1 MRILLVDDETSVLQ
15 ALLTTLKTLPGHDV
29 RVATNGGKAIENA
42 SAMGGVDILIT
53 DVVMEPMDGF
63 TLREHLAGK
72 YPRMRTIFVTGY
84 DLSDYPEQTQGHQLL
99 QKPVDAPGLLAA
111 VQAEIQQLAAPVPAA
126 VPVRAAQPVAV
137 AAVPKAQP
145 AAQPVARPAAQPAA
159 RPAAQPV
166 AKPAAQPVAR
176 AVPQPAAR
184 PAAQPVAVAA
194 ARAAV
199 PVARAVPASPS
210 VSVAPIAAAAPAA
223 APAARGPSTQ
233 PVAAATSTAAFS
245 APAPP
250 AVVTAPAAG
259 APSEILSGSGESL
272 LGQTLGAYQIV
283 SYLGDGRMGSAYA
296 AVQISINR
304 PVGLKVLNPDRAAD
318 QASKAQFIADARAK
332 AHVQHPSILAV
343 YEAGE
348 SQGRF
353 FYAREYVDGQ
363 SLADFSHGQRLLE
376 ENTAIKVMRTVAEGM
391 VYLHMNNIPHR
402 ALDAT
407 KIFVGV
413 DGIPRLANLAVQVA
427 DEHLSV
433 EQEIQTLGRMLYPIC
448 VSQNSKPAFTTLL
461 TRLVQ
466 APESGITAWG
476 QVIQAAKALEP
487 KVVPVEAAKISAQ
500 DRAAIEAVELARKQQ
515 RRGFWLNVGSLT
527 LLFSIV
533 VFLAVKK
540 FVLSNERSIQ
550 KMVKIPAGTYQ
561 LAGGKTATIESDFW
575 IDKYEVTWAQYAR
588 FLEYLDRNPTADQDF
603 RHPRMP
609 RYLEHKLKHW
619 DIFYGQAR
627 VSGKAAGIPIDL
639 NCPVM
644 NVTWWDAYAYAKWLG
659 QKTGTDRDLPT
670 ADEWAVAASGA
681 EGYKYPWGNEFEA
694 KKANTNADFKPRQPG
709 AKGDVDGYNHWSPVD
724 AISGDRSPF
733 GVMGMAGN
741 VAEWTASWTPD
752 NRFPILKGGSFA
764 TKALGN
770 DAEKADADPS
780 TPQEWIGFRT
790 ISRTPPPD
798 AE

>member
-1 MRILLVDDETSVLQ
+1 MRILLVEDETSVLQ

-42 SAMGGVDILIT
+42 NAMGGVDILIS

-63 TLREHLAGK
+63 TLRDHLAARH
-72 YPRMRTIFVTGY
+72 PQMRTIFVTGY
-84 DLSDYPEQTQGHQLL
+84 DLSDYPDQTKDHQLL
-99 QKPVDAPGLLAA
+99 QKPVDASTLLAA
-111 VQAEIQQLAAPVPAA
+111 VEAEIQRLSTRVQAA

-137 AAVPKAQP
+137 AAYPKGQP
-145 AAQPVARPAAQPAA
+145 VARPVAQPVARPA
-159 RPAAQPV
+159 
-166 AKPAAQPVAR
+166 QPVAR
-176 AVPQPAAR
+176 PSAH
-184 PAAQPVAVAA
+184 PVAVAVA
-194 ARAAV
+194 PQAV
-199 PVARAVPASPS
+199 PVARAEPA
-210 VSVAPIAAAAPAA
+210 VTVAPLPAAGPAPAP
-223 APAARGPSTQ
+223 APAARGANTQ
-233 PVAAATSTAAFS
+233 PVASATSVAAF
-245 APAPP
+245 
-250 AVVTAPAAG
+250 TAPAAPAQSVAASR
-259 APSEILSGSGESL
+259 APSSEPLTGSGESL

-283 SYLGDGRMGSAYA
+283 SYLGEGRMGSAYA

-304 PVGLKVLNPDRAAD
+304 PVGLKVLSLEQAAD
-318 QASKAQFIADARAK
+318 PVAKAQFIADARSK

-363 SLADFSHGQRLLE
+363 SIAELAQGQRLLE
-376 ENTAIKVMRTVAEGM
+376 ENIAIKVMRTVAEGL
-391 VYLHMNNIPHR
+391 VYLNVNNIPHR
-402 ALDAT
+402 PFDAS

-427 DEHLSV
+427 DEHLTV
-433 EQEIQTLGRMLYPIC
+433 EQEIQLLGRILYPIC

-461 TRLVQ
+461 TRLMQ
-466 APESGITAWG
+466 APASGINAWG

-515 RRGFWLNVGSLT
+515 RRAFWLNVGSLGT
-527 LLFSIV
+527 LFLIV

-540 FVLSNERSIQ
+540 FVLTNERSIQ
-550 KMVKIPAGTYQ
+550 KMVKIPAGTYP
-561 LAGGKTATIESDFW
+561 LADGKSVVIESDFW

-588 FLEYLDRNPTADQDF
+588 FIEYLDRNPTADQDF

-609 RYLEHKLKHW
+609 RYLEHKPKHW
-619 DIFYGQAR
+619 EIFYGQAR
-627 VSGKAAGIPIDL
+627 VDGKAAGIPIDL

-681 EGYKYPWGNEFEA
+681 QGFKYPWGNELDP
-694 KKANTNADFKPRQPG
+694 KKANTNADFKPKQPG
-709 AKGDVDGYNHWSPVD
+709 TKGAVDGYNHWSPVD
-724 AISGDRSPF
+724 AFSADRSPF
-733 GVMGMAGN
+733 GVIGMAGN
-741 VAEWTASWTPD
+741 VAEWTATWTPD
-752 NRFPILKGGSFA
+752 NRNPILKGGSYA
-764 TKALGN
+764 TKPLSNEA
-770 DAEKADADPS
+770 AKSDADPS
-780 TPQEWIGFRT
+780 TGQEWIGFRT